1 MFRKKKI
8 EKKIPDNTY
17 RVIKISKDAL
27 FEFIYESFIDNQE
40 TFFDITD
47 GTKIVTSF
55 DVDWENDSFIMIAQ
69 NTNDELP
76 FGKEID
82 VKKISDA
89 IDDTT
94 NTMYADN
101 RYVELTQEQLD
112 AIQEKE

>member
-1 MFRKKKI
+1 MFWKKKK

-40 TFFDITD
+40 TFFDVTD
-47 GTKIVTSF
+47 GTKIMTSF
-55 DVDWENDSFIMIAQ
+55 NVDWDKDSFIMVAQ
-69 NTNDELP
+69 NHNDEPP
-76 FGKEID
+76 FYNEID

-89 IDDTT
+89 IADTT
-94 NTMYADN
+94 NTMYAEN
-101 RYVELTQEQLD
+101 RYIELTQEQLD

>member
-1 MFRKKKI
+1 MLKKKKG

-27 FEFIYESFIDNQE
+27 YEFIYESFIDNQE
-40 TFFDITD
+40 TFFDVTD

-55 DVDWENDSFIMIAQ
+55 GVDWEDDSFIMVAQ

-76 FGKEID
+76 FGRDID

-89 IDDTT
+89 LDDTT

-101 RYVELTQEQLD
+101 RYIELSQEQLD

>member
-1 MFRKKKI
+1 MFRKKKT
-8 EKKIPDNTY
+8 EKQIPDNTY

-47 GTKIVTSF
+47 GTKIMNSF
-55 DVDWENDSFIMIAQ
+55 DIDWEDGSFIMVAQ
-69 NTNDELP
+69 NCKDEPP
-76 FGKEID
+76 FYKEID
-82 VKKISDA
+82 VNKISRA

-101 RYVELTQEQLD
+101 RYIELTQEQLD
-112 AIQEKE
+112 AIQEKG